1 MLSPPSN
8 LQEPARRRLALT
20 VCACLLVALLTPIF
34 IFRLQPSSLNHIL
47 NQNSAASNDGSQGTL
62 AAGESIEVS
71 RGTVKKTLLL
81 DGELRA
87 VRSRTIYGA
96 SSEEAKIVY
105 LPPEGTVVKAGDL
118 VVELDS
124 TNILTK
130 IKDTDERIVA
140 AENEIV
146 RTRSQHE
153 SALRDLEVELSK
165 LWLTYE
171 QAKLKAKVP
180 NEVISRREYQEAQ
193 LALEKSKT
201 EYDNHLDK
209 IEQKKKEQAA
219 ELQVKA
225 IEKEKLKVQLDRA
238 KSDLEGMR
246 IKAPTDGMA
255 LYNDH
260 WNERRK
266 LQIGDVVWGGWP
278 VVRLPDLTEMEVLAQ
293 VNEVD
298 GPRLSIGAK
307 AEVRLDS
314 YADKVISGEIKEISQ
329 TAIKASWMAKA
340 RIFRVTIALDQTLME
355 IMKPGMS
362 AQVSVTIGET
372 SPSLLVP
379 RSAVMADG
387 ESAKVA
393 RIEAADARRE
403 VAVTILAADG
413 LNYLVADNGAL
424 KKGDRVLLKPDQLPE
439 Q

>member
-1 MLSPPSN
+1 MLSPSSN
-8 LQEPARRRLALT
+8 LRALASSRMAP
-20 VCACLLVALLTPIF
+20 VISACLLLVLLAPIF
-34 IFRLQPSSLNHIL
+34 IYRFNFLSFNRFLASPSDATN
-47 NQNSAASNDGSQGTL
+47 NAD
-62 AAGESIEVS
+62 
-71 RGTVKKTLLL
+71 GTVAPAVEVKRGSVRKILLL

-96 SSEEAKIVY
+96 SSDEAKIVY
-105 LPPEGTVVKAGDL
+105 MPPEGTVVKAGDL

-124 TNILTK
+124 TNITTR

-146 RTRSQHE
+146 RVKSQHE
-153 SALRDLEVELSK
+153 SALRDLEVELSR
-165 LWLTYE
+165 LWLVYE
-171 QAKLKAKVP
+171 QAKLKAKIP

-201 EYDNHLDK
+201 EYENHLNK

-225 IEKEKLKVQLDRA
+225 IEKDKLKVQLDRA
-238 KSDLEGMR
+238 KNDLDGMR
-246 IKAPTDGMA
+246 IKAPTEGMA

-278 VVRLPDLTEMEVLAQ
+278 VIQLPDLTEMEVLAQ

-307 AEVRLDS
+307 AEIKLDS
-314 YADKVISGEIKEISQ
+314 YPDKVITGKIADISQ
-329 TAIKASWMAKA
+329 TAIKASRMGKAK
-340 RIFRVTIALDQTLME
+340 IFRVTISLDKTLME

-362 AQVSVTIGET
+362 AQVLVIINET
-372 SPSLLVP
+372 QPNLLIP
-379 RSAVMADG
+379 RSTVKSDG
-387 ESAKVA
+387 ESAKVM
-393 RIEAADARRE
+393 RIENAEARRE
-403 VAVTILAADG
+403 VAVTILAADA
-413 LNYLVADNGAL
+413 LNYLVAENGAL
-424 KKGDRVLLKPDQLPE
+424 KEGDRILSK
-439 Q
+439 